1 MELHQLRYLV
11 AVAEQASFTKA
22 AGACAVSQPSLSIQ
36 LKKLEDELGGPL
48 FERGRK
54 AARLTGRGQ
63 AFLPRAQEA
72 LQALA
77 LGRRELDDLAG
88 LKRGQVTLGCM
99 PTTGAVLLP
108 PVLKAFARRHP
119 GITVRLR
126 EESSPALAELLLKGE
141 ADLAIF
147 DEAGLRPGLEGATL
161 FKEELYLALPP
172 GHQLAGK
179 QGLRLR
185 QVAEEGVILL
195 KRGHGF
201 RQIVERAFEREG
213 LRPKVV
219 FESGEIQVV
228 QALVA
233 SGLGISLVPAMLR
246 ELGPAKAAPAY
257 ARLAAPAPQRTL
269 SLAWR
274 QRAPLSAAAL
284 ALRQTCLKALAK
296 EAL

>member
-1 MELHQLRYLV
+1 LHQLRYFL
-11 AVAEQASFTKA
+11 AVAEQGGFTRA
-22 AGACAVSQPSLSIQ
+22 AAACAVSQPSLSIQ
-36 LKKLEDELGGPL
+36 LKKLEEELGGPL

-54 AARLTGRGQ
+54 AARLTGRGR
-63 AFLPRAQEA
+63 AFLPRAREA

-88 LKRGQVTLGCM
+88 LKQGQVTLGCM
-99 PTTGAVLLP
+99 PTTGAFLLP

-119 GITVRLR
+119 GVTVRLR
-126 EESSPALAELLLKGE
+126 EESSPALAELLLQGE
-141 ADLAIF
+141 VDLAIF

-172 GHQLAGK
+172 AHPLAGR
-179 QGLRLR
+179 QGVRLR
-185 QVAEEGVILL
+185 QVEGEGAILL

-201 RQIVERAFEREG
+201 RQIVDRAFESEG
-213 LRPKVV
+213 LRPRVV

-233 SGLGISLVPAMLR
+233 AGLGFSLVPAMLR
-246 ELGPAKAAPAY
+246 ERPAKAAPAY

-269 SLAWR
+269 SLVWR
-274 QRAPLSAAAL
+274 QRAPLSAAAQ
-284 ALRQTCLKALAK
+284 ALRQTCLQTLAK
-296 EAL
+296 EAAS